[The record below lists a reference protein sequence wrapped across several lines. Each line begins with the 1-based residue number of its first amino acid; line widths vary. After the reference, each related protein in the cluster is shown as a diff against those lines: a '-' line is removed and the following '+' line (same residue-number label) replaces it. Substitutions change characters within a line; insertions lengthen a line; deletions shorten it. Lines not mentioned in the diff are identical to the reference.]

1 MSVCVVLP
9 GLIQEVKTI
18 DQLPSDEKFHNIAHL
33 AMEDPSIPRAIDA
46 HGNPT
51 KELAFSFYILWIC
64 SHAHAMRQRRVLDDN
79 EWSGVTMDE
88 ELFSKKNNKRNM
100 KTNRA

>member
-18 DQLPSDEKFHNIAHL
+18 DQLPLDEKFHNIAHL
-33 AMEDPSIPRAIDA
+33 AMEDPSIQRVIDA

-51 KELAFSFYILWIC
+51 KELAFLFYILWIC
-64 SHAHAMRQRRVLDDN
+64 SHADAMRQRRVLDDN
-79 EWSGVTMDE
+79 EWSG
-88 ELFSKKNNKRNM
+88 
-100 KTNRA
+100 